1 MKIMVPAALAISLL
15 VALPAQAQTRCLQI
29 GRIWSF
35 RPLDNRTLI
44 VTDQLHRRFRVDLMG
59 VCPRLHLRMALA
71 VQSASGITGL
81 ACVRRG
87 DMVISRDVGMQIR
100 CPVRNVTPLTP

>member
-1 MKIMVPAALAISLL
+1 MKIMVPAMLALGILA
-15 VALPAQAQTRCLQI
+15 ALPAQAQTRCLQI

-44 VTDQLHRRFRVDLMG
+44 VTDELHRHFRVDLMG
-59 VCPRLHLRMALA
+59 VCPRLHLKMALGIK
-71 VQSASGITGL
+71 SASGMTRL

-87 DMVISRDVGMQIR
+87 DIVISQDVGAQFR
-100 CPVRNVTPLTP
+100 CPVRSVTPLTM